1 MTWEAWKAPHAAG
14 LGSLWSL
21 EVESLWKLEAQGCI
35 GWKGWDSSF
44 PASGRMLAPACCGIW
59 DCTLDAFDGAILRW
73 ICTPWFQSTCSRCCL
88 ADCSELWVDR
98 FHAASIFE
106 AKQRQMKQDGTHNF
120 TPSFATKRTGI
131 TATNNEQLPNVPDT
145 VWRLGS
151 VSA

>member
-59 DCTLDAFDGAILRW
+59 DCTLDALMG
-73 ICTPWFQSTCSRCCL
+73 PY
-88 ADCSELWVDR
+88 
-98 FHAASIFE
+98 
-106 AKQRQMKQDGTHNF
+106 
-120 TPSFATKRTGI
+120 FAGFV
-131 TATNNEQLPNVPDT
+131 L
-145 VWRLGS
+145 LGS
-151 VSA
+151 SPLAPDAALLTALSCGLIDFTLLRSSRQSNVK